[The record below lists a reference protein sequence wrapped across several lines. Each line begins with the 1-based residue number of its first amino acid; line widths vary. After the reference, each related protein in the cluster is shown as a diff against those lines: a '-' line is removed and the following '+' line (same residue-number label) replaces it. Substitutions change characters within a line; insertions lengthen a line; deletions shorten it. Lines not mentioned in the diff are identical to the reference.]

1 MCAKAKDYLIQEYKG
16 FSMIPVGRK
25 ALPGSGKDEKGTWA
39 FIKTLYSNEYRW
51 SVVKKVKLPSKWY
64 RRTVGGL
71 EILCGI
77 IMCAVPHRKCKNV
90 ANILLL
96 GFKTLNVYSHWA
108 INDAFE
114 RTAPSLVFF
123 LMLCCR
129 LVVDWQLSK
138 KKEKDPLIS
147 ASTPSATKKDQ

>member
-1 MCAKAKDYLIQEYKG
+1 
-16 FSMIPVGRK
+16 MIPVGRK

-114 RTAPSLVFF
+114 RTAPSLINGLKINNRYVWSYYLNMALRYNKAF
-123 LMLCCR
+123 LEAIFCDSSL
-129 LVVDWQLSK
+129 L
-138 KKEKDPLIS
+138 DPNPTMTITGK
-147 ASTPSATKKDQ
+147 TPN